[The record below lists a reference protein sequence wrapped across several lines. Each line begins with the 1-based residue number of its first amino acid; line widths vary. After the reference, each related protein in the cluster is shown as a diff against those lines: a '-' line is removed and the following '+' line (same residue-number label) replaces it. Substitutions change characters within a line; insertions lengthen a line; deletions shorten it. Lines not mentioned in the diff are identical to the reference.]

1 MVIEDMNRTQLILSK
16 LVLETRILN
25 LKEYLKRKD
34 KFYNKTQPK
43 KFKGII
49 DGEPPYLSEEEVNYE
64 IKLYEIKIKEI
75 NTLLKN
81 YKLQKINIK
90 EINTSDNEFRP
101 TTLSDFINKWE
112 E

>member
-1 MVIEDMNRTQLILSK
+1 MVVEEMNRTQLILSK

-34 KFYNKTQPK
+34 KFYNKIQPK

-49 DGEPPYLSEEEVNYE
+49 EGEPPYLSEEEVNCE
-64 IKLYEIKIKEI
+64 IRLYENKIKEI
-75 NTLLKN
+75 NDLLKN
-81 YKLQKINIK
+81 YNLQKINIK
-90 EINTSDNEFRP
+90 EINTSDKEFIS
-101 TTLSDFINKWE
+101 TTLSDFINELE